1 MYRSLP
7 DIPKEIQSSFMQRV
21 VENLNLIVGLGKD
34 KSKQAITRRDL
45 VKLGLVKEKDL
56 RKL

>member
-7 DIPKEIQSSFMQRV
+7 DIPKEIHSSFMQRV

-45 VKLGLVKEKDL
+45 VKLGLVKKEDL
-56 RKL
+56 KKI